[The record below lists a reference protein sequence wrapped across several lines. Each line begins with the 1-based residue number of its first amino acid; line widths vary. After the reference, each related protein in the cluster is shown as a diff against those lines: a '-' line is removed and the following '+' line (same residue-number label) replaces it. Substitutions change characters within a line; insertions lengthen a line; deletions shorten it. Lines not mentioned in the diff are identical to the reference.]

1 LAFKKLPLGQLIE
14 VRHFGVDL
22 YFLSHYVPP
31 VLSTI
36 IQENRKR
43 ENGKVKKE
51 RVDCCETGEKE
62 QIFGKEMKAGTE
74 KNNVFQVENLRKES
88 I

>member
-1 LAFKKLPLGQLIE
+1 
-14 VRHFGVDL
+14 
-22 YFLSHYVPP
+22 
-31 VLSTI
+31 
-36 IQENRKR
+36 
-43 ENGKVKKE
+43 VKKE